1 MMPLSIKIL
10 GYAGLVPFITLAVLS
25 SVLTDN
31 SVVVDSLALYAF
43 GIFTFLC
50 GAWWPTADMHDAK
63 FWRIIL
69 SNILFLIAFFTFL
82 LLPEQW
88 LAIGAGLFILIW
100 AIEHFGSLIPQTPH
114 TYGLLRMV
122 LTIIAS
128 LSMMTTYLFGAR

>member
-82 LLPEQW
+82 LLPDQW
-88 LAIGAGLFILIW
+88 LAIGAGLFILVW
-100 AIEHFGSLIPQTPH
+100 AIERFSTLIPKTSD
-114 TYGLLRMV
+114 TYSQLRMI
-122 LTIIAS
+122 LTIVAS
-128 LSMMTTYLFGAR
+128 LSMITTYLSGVG

>member
-1 MMPLSIKIL
+1 MPISIKIL
-10 GYAGLVPFITLAVLS
+10 GYAGLIPFISLAVLS

-31 SVVVDSLALYAF
+31 SLAIASLALYAF

-63 FWRIIL
+63 FWRIVL

-88 LAIGAGLFILIW
+88 LAIGAGLFVIVW
-100 AIEHFGSLIPQTPH
+100 AIERFSTLIPKTSD
-114 TYGLLRMV
+114 TYSQLRMI
-122 LTIIAS
+122 LTIVAS
-128 LSMMTTYLFGAR
+128 LSMITTYLFGVV